1 MEFFIEYDEANPIS
15 IEKYAQKLIGK
26 TFADVC
32 NEDDLSKSKVVRET
46 GDYEA
51 NHENKKRKG
60 GLGEII
66 EERFFHY
73 QCNNDSRPDFEK
85 AGVELKVTPYKINKN
100 GSLAAK
106 ERLIITMIDYFTVV
120 EEKFEDSHMWNKAR
134 LILLIYYLYQ
144 QERQSRLDYKIGYAK
159 LFSPPEADIKIIRN
173 DFEIIVE
180 KIKA

>member
-66 EERFFHY
+66 EERFFHN
-73 QCNNDSRPDFEK
+73 QCNLTF
-85 AGVELKVTPYKINKN
+85 
-100 GSLAAK
+100 
-106 ERLIITMIDYFTVV
+106 
-120 EEKFEDSHMWNKAR
+120 
-134 LILLIYYLYQ
+134 
-144 QERQSRLDYKIGYAK
+144 
-159 LFSPPEADIKIIRN
+159 
-173 DFEIIVE
+173 
-180 KIKA
+180 

>member
-66 EERFFHY
+66 EERFFII
-73 QCNNDSRPDFEK
+73 NVIMILDLT
-85 AGVELKVTPYKINKN
+85 LKKQVLN
-100 GSLAAK
+100 
-106 ERLIITMIDYFTVV
+106 
-120 EEKFEDSHMWNKAR
+120 
-134 LILLIYYLYQ
+134 
-144 QERQSRLDYKIGYAK
+144 
-159 LFSPPEADIKIIRN
+159 
-173 DFEIIVE
+173 
-180 KIKA
+180 